1 MAQQLVE
8 HLPRGRQELIH
19 PDGIKIRIF
28 ETPEKTTHAAVKQ
41 IIEVVGYKPDAS
53 ITFATGNT
61 MKPVYEELS
70 GLADLFNI
78 SFAGITAFHLDEY
91 WPSKPDNQFSFRS
104 FLRERVF
111 EPLRIPIGN
120 IHEIDGSA
128 ADPSEEARLYDKQ
141 LKRGVDLAIL
151 GIGPGGHIGFNE
163 RGTPFDSRT
172 HVANLAAETIIR
184 DRERGEYVSDQALTQ
199 GIATILEAK
208 QIILVAFG
216 EEKGRYL
223 AEALYGEVSPN
234 CPASALRTAGHK
246 VTIFVDQEAAN
257 VIMQAR
263 DWKIQE
269 SID

>member
-1 MAQQLVE
+1 MAQQLAE
-8 HLPRGRQELIH
+8 SLPRGRQELTH
-19 PDGIKIRIF
+19 HDGIKIRVF
-28 ETPEKTTHAAVKQ
+28 ETPERTSLAAAIR
-41 IIEVVGYKPDAS
+41 IIDVANYNPLAA
-53 ITFATGNT
+53 ITFATGET
-61 MKPVYEELS
+61 MKPVYEELA
-70 GLADLFNI
+70 GLAHILNI

-91 WPSKPDNQFSFRS
+91 WPSEPDNPFSFRN
-104 FLRERVF
+104 FLRKRVF
-111 EPLRIPIGN
+111 GPLRIPADN

-128 ADPSEEARLYDKQ
+128 VDLQEEARLYDEA

-172 HVANLAAETIIR
+172 HVANLAQDTIER
-184 DRERGEYVSDQALTQ
+184 DHERGEYVSDKALTQ
-199 GIATILEAK
+199 GIETILEAD
-208 QIILVAFG
+208 QIILVAYG

-223 AEALYGEVSPN
+223 AEALYGEISEN
-234 CPASALRTAGHK
+234 CPASALREVGHK